1 MKYQIIVVLEEVD
14 DETGETNELVDY
26 TRLLSIGIP
35 DLSCAE
41 SEMARLQEF
50 LELWEANN
58 FDDQ

>member
-1 MKYQIIVVLEEVD
+1 MKYQIIVGLEEVD

-26 TRLLSIGIP
+26 TRSLSIGIP